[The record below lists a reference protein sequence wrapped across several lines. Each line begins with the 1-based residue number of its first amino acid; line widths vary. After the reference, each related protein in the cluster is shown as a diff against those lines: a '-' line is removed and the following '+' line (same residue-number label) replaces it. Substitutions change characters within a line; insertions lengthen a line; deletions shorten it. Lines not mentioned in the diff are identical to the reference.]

1 MLRISAPPVIRGGQ
15 SRQQIEAL
23 KKNKE
28 FFIYSF
34 SAYEA
39 A

>member
-1 MLRISAPPVIRGGQ
+1 VIHGGQ
-15 SRQQIEAL
+15 SRQQIVLL

-28 FFIYSF
+28 FFIYIF
-34 SAYEA
+34 FIYKA

>member
-1 MLRISAPPVIRGGQ
+1 MSAPPVIHGGQ
-15 SRQQIEAL
+15 SRQQIESL

-28 FFIYSF
+28 FFIYIF
-34 SAYEA
+34 LIYQA